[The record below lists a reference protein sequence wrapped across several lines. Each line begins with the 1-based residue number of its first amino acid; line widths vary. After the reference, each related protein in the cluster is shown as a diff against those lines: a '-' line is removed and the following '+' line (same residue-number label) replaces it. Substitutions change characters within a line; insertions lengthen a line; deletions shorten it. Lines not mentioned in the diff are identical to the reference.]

1 MVLLKVGFVR
11 YWRVRIDG
19 PGPLAGVLNDRVW
32 VVVLCYLKSK

>member
-11 YWRVRIDG
+11 YCRVRIDG

-32 VVVLCYLKSK
+32 GCSTLLFKI